1 MTRFTDF
8 VGGWVSKRN
17 LGLERERERV
27 ISNGQKE
34 NLSLR
39 FEREKSGNFF
49 QIEHF
54 KKKFRRIAHKQ
65 NYLVK

>member
-1 MTRFTDF
+1 MGFKEKFGFR
-8 VGGWVSKRN
+8 
-17 LGLERERERV
+17 ERERERV

-39 FEREKSGNFF
+39 FEREKSGKFF

-54 KKKFRRIAHKQ
+54 
-65 NYLVK
+65 

>member
-34 NLSLR
+34 NLSFR
-39 FEREKSGNFF
+39 FERRNQEIFF
-49 QIEHF
+49 
-54 KKKFRRIAHKQ
+54 K
-65 NYLVK
+65 

>member
-1 MTRFTDF
+1 MTRFIDF

-54 KKKFRRIAHKQ
+54 
-65 NYLVK
+65 